1 MRPWKFVSLSIQS
14 QIFLFAWLSVF
25 PNVVWSH
32 AVLIDSIPPH
42 KATLDEAP
50 KTFILKFN
58 AALEHVITH
67 VYLIDQ
73 NKDETTLEKVQ
84 ESQADRIEVLVPPLS
99 PGVYTI
105 LYKVLARDGHV
116 TQGSIL
122 FTLRSP

>member
-1 MRPWKFVSLSIQS
+1 MRPWNYVSLFIQS
-14 QIFLFAWLSVF
+14 QVFLFVCMASF
-25 PNVVWSH
+25 PNLAYSH
-32 AVLIDSIPPH
+32 AVLIDSTPLH

-50 KTFILKFN
+50 KTVILRFN

-73 NKDETTLEKVQ
+73 NKDETTLDKVE
-84 ESQADRIEVLVPPLS
+84 ESQADRIVVEVPPLS

-116 TQGSIL
+116 TEGSIR
-122 FTLRSP
+122 FTLRKP